1 MPSAQVSRANNIAVG
16 VTISATSAQSAT
28 APSDL
33 GTTAVD
39 RTCLARSYSRSVEIG
54 TTDGGAFCDTEM
66 KMVPTRKSGTLEM
79 ELIIPAAASTLFFG
93 TEGYYCKVTA
103 DLSRSCSHVFLC
115 VYVRDCFEVVCLVV
129 VFSAIRPTITT
140 IVRYYVIRRK
150 SIRLNLT

>member
-16 VTISATSAQSAT
+16 VTISATSAQSTT

-33 GTTAVD
+33 GSTAVD

-66 KMVPTRKSGTLEM
+66 KMVPTRKSGTVEM

-103 DLSRSCSHVFLC
+103 DLGTQ
-115 VYVRDCFEVVCLVV
+115 VYTDFGIVTSTSI
-129 VFSAIRPTITT
+129 SADLDGVITESVTITLG
-140 IVRYYVIRRK
+140 VSGVA
-150 SIRLNLT
+150 SFGSLT

>member
-16 VTISATSAQSAT
+16 VTISTTSAQSAT

-33 GTTAVD
+33 GSTAVD

-66 KMVPTRKSGTLEM
+66 KMVPTRKSGTVEM
-79 ELIIPAAASTLFFG
+79 ELIIPAATSTLFFG

-103 DLSRSCSHVFLC
+103 DLGTQ
-115 VYVRDCFEVVCLVV
+115 VYTDFGIVTSSSI
-129 VFSAIRPTITT
+129 SADLDGVITESVTITLG
-140 IVRYYVIRRK
+140 VSGVA
-150 SIRLNLT
+150 SFAALT

>member
-16 VTISATSAQSAT
+16 VTISATSAQSTT

-33 GTTAVD
+33 GSTAVD

-66 KMVPTRKSGTLEM
+66 KMVPTRKSGTVEM
-79 ELIIPAAASTLFFG
+79 ELIIPAASSTLFFG

-103 DLSRSCSHVFLC
+103 DLGTQ
-115 VYVRDCFEVVCLVV
+115 VYTDFGIVTSTSI
-129 VFSAIRPTITT
+129 SADLDGVITESVTITLG
-140 IVRYYVIRRK
+140 VSGVA
-150 SIRLNLT
+150 SFGSLT

>member
-16 VTISATSAQSAT
+16 VTISATSAQSVT

-33 GTTAVD
+33 GSTAVD

-66 KMVPTRKSGTLEM
+66 KMVPTRKSGTVEM
-79 ELIIPAAASTLFFG
+79 ELIIPAATSTLFFG

-103 DLSRSCSHVFLC
+103 DLGTQ
-115 VYVRDCFEVVCLVV
+115 VYTDFGIVTSSSI
-129 VFSAIRPTITT
+129 SADLDGVITESVTITLG
-140 IVRYYVIRRK
+140 VSGVA
-150 SIRLNLT
+150 SFGSLT

>member
-16 VTISATSAQSAT
+16 VTISATSAQSVT

-33 GTTAVD
+33 GASAVD

-66 KMVPTRKSGTLEM
+66 KMLVTRKSGTVEM

-93 TEGYYCKVTA
+93 SEGYYCKVFA
-103 DLSRSCSHVFLC
+103 DLGTQTYTDFGIITSSSI
-115 VYVRDCFEVVCLVV
+115 
-129 VFSAIRPTITT
+129 SADLDGVITESVTITLGVSG
-140 IVRYYVIRRK
+140 IA
-150 SIRLNLT
+150 SFASLT

>member
-33 GTTAVD
+33 GSTAVD

-66 KMVPTRKSGTLEM
+66 KMVPTRKSGTVEM

-103 DLSRSCSHVFLC
+103 DLGTQ
-115 VYVRDCFEVVCLVV
+115 VYTDFGIVTSTSI
-129 VFSAIRPTITT
+129 SADLDGVITESVTITLG
-140 IVRYYVIRRK
+140 VSGVA
-150 SIRLNLT
+150 SFGSLT